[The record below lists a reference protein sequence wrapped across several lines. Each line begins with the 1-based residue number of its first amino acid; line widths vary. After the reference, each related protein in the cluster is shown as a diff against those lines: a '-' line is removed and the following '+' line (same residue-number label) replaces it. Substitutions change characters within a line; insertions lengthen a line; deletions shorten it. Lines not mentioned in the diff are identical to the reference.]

1 LALAKRLRT
10 PEHEI
15 ACGRFSLTDMGK
27 STKPTN
33 SKIGPGRGAGD
44 LHVCPMCL
52 VHETLARTGARH
64 LITVINHQT
73 MLETP
78 PSIAANNH
86 LKLAINDITEPQDGL
101 IHPTPKHVDA
111 LVRFALNW
119 DRQGPL
125 VIHCWAGIS
134 RSTAAAFIT
143 LCALNPDV
151 PEHLLARRLREA
163 SATASPNRLL
173 VRLAD
178 ARLSRCG
185 RMVTAIEEIG
195 PGQMAVE
202 GQPFTLPS
210 RLA

>member
-1 LALAKRLRT
+1 MRVQAA
-10 PEHEI
+10 
-15 ACGRFSLTDMGK
+15 
-27 STKPTN
+27 
-33 SKIGPGRGAGD
+33 D

-64 LITVINHQT
+64 LVTVINLQT
-73 MLETP
+73 MLQTP
-78 PSIAANNH
+78 REIAPHNH

-101 IHPTPKHVDA
+101 IHPTPEHVDK
-111 LVRFALNW
+111 LVQFALNW

-125 VIHCWAGIS
+125 LIHCWAGIS

-151 PEHLLARRLREA
+151 PERLLARRLREA
-163 SATASPNRLL
+163 SLTASPNRLL

-178 ARLSRCG
+178 ARLNRCG
-185 RMVTAIEEIG
+185 RMVTAIEQIG
-195 PGQMAVE
+195 PGQMAPE
-202 GQPFTLPS
+202 GQPFILPS

>member
-1 LALAKRLRT
+1 MGRSTKLINAAAGARLR
-10 PEHEI
+10 
-15 ACGRFSLTDMGK
+15 A
-27 STKPTN
+27 
-33 SKIGPGRGAGD
+33 AD
-44 LHVCPMCL
+44 LYVCPMSL
-52 VHETLARTGARH
+52 VHAMLARTSARH
-64 LITVINHQT
+64 LITLINLQT

-78 PSIAANNH
+78 PGIAPNNH
-86 LKLAINDITEPQDGL
+86 LKLAVNDITEPQEGL
-101 IHPTPKHVDA
+101 IHPSAEHVDE
-111 LVRFALNW
+111 LVRFALSW

-143 LCALNPDV
+143 LCALNPSV
-151 PEHLLARRLREA
+151 PERLLARRLREA

-178 ARLSRCG
+178 ARLNRCG

-195 PGQMAVE
+195 PGLMSPE

-210 RLA
+210 RLV

>member
-1 LALAKRLRT
+1 M
-10 PEHEI
+10 
-15 ACGRFSLTDMGK
+15 GR
-27 STKPTN
+27 STKLIDPVA
-33 SKIGPGRGAGD
+33 GARFGAAD
-44 LHVCPMCL
+44 LYVCPMSL
-52 VHETLARTGARH
+52 VHATLTRTSARH
-64 LITVINHQT
+64 LITLINLQT

-78 PSIAANNH
+78 PGIAPSNH
-86 LKLAINDITEPQDGL
+86 LKLAVNDIIEPQDGL
-101 IHPTPKHVDA
+101 AHPAPEHVDQ
-111 LVRFALNW
+111 LVRFALSW

-151 PEHLLARRLREA
+151 PERLLARRLRQA

-173 VRLAD
+173 ISLAD
-178 ARLSRCG
+178 ARLNRCG
-185 RMVTAIEEIG
+185 RMVTAIEQIG
-195 PGQMAVE
+195 PGQMAPE